1 VKRNLEKNVALWST
15 LITAVCL
22 AAMWVVYESFAE
34 NLADRKR
41 VEQSQLVLREMENL
55 LGEMIDVETGT
66 RGFLISGQT
75 RHLGPYDFALPR
87 IPATLRRLEET
98 LANTPEEVQRI
109 ASLRPRIAALLAI
122 LDKAITARRRNKLS
136 SEEAIELTDRGKDL
150 MDEIRAQIDST
161 EAVAH
166 QRLNER
172 MALAASSAWRATA
185 MLWTAAALI
194 LTFLALS
201 FRQVA
206 AEMTLRRGTERAL
219 RESEQRFRGAFESAA
234 FGMAIISME
243 GRWAEVNRALCEIL
257 DRHANELIGAS
268 LEAVFDFGN
277 VEEQRNL
284 HESLFSGAIAFYRQ
298 ELPFAQKGVQGRWA
312 RLSVS
317 AVRDH
322 KGRPIHLIAQVE
334 DITTQR
340 QAELVQKYASI
351 VQSSDDAIISK
362 TIDGEILSWNPGAE
376 RMFGYSAAE
385 AVGQSITMLIPP
397 DELDEFPSIM
407 ERIGRGERVSHYE
420 TLRQKKDGS
429 RFHVSV
435 SVSPIMDAGGKV
447 MGAADV
453 TRDMSERKAMEE
465 VLANRVHLL
474 DQAFDPIFA
483 WEPGG
488 AIVFWNEGA
497 RRLYGYDASDAIG
510 KVSHEL
516 LRTVFLTDGKGFEAM
531 LLERGSWEGE
541 LRQRTKDG
549 RWITVDSRMTLVE
562 SPGRGAQVLEANRDL
577 TKRKEAERLLERRAD
592 ELARSNAELEQFAH
606 VASHDLQEPLRM
618 VASYL
623 ELLADRYKGQLDEK
637 ADRYIGYAIG
647 GAVRMKALLDGLL
660 MFARVASQGR
670 VFESVDSRK
679 ALTGA
684 ITNLDT
690 MIRELGAEVT
700 FDTLP
705 IVLADPIQIIQLFQN
720 LIGNA
725 LKFCEAKP
733 PRIHVSAQCNGD
745 KWTFSVRDNGIGI
758 APQHRDRIFQ
768 IFQRLHSREEYPGT
782 GLGLSI
788 CKKVVERHG
797 GRIWVES
804 QPGEGSNFCFTI
816 PSGRQQ
822 EPAEG

>member
-1 VKRNLEKNVALWST
+1 VKQNLERSVAIWST
-15 LITAVCL
+15 LIMAVSL

-66 RGFLISGQT
+66 RGYLISGQA
-75 RHLGPYDFALPR
+75 RHLGPYDLALAR
-87 IPATLRRLEET
+87 IPATLRRLEEM
-98 LANTPEEVQRI
+98 LANTPEQEQRI
-109 ASLRPRIAALLAI
+109 ESLEPRIAAQLAI
-122 LDKAITARRRNKLS
+122 LGKAVTARRQNELS
-136 SEEAIELTDRGKDL
+136 PEEAIVLTDRGKDL
-150 MDEIRAQIDST
+150 MDEIRAQIDDT
-161 EAVAH
+161 EAVAR

-172 MALAASSAWRATA
+172 MTLAASSAWRATA
-185 MLWTAAALI
+185 LLWTAMVMI
-194 LTFLALS
+194 LTMLALS

-206 AEMTLRRGTERAL
+206 TEMTLRRRTERAL
-219 RESEQRFRGAFESAA
+219 RETEQRFRGAFESAP
-234 FGMAIISME
+234 FGMALISLE
-243 GRWAEVNRALCEIL
+243 GRWLEVNPALCKIL
-257 DRHANELIGAS
+257 DRRADELIGA
-268 LEAVFDFGN
+268 LIEAVFDFGDF
-277 VEEQRNL
+277 EEQRNL
-284 HESLFSGAIAFYRQ
+284 KESLISGAIAFYLQ
-298 ELPFAQKGVQGRWA
+298 ELPFAEKAVQARWA

-322 KGRPIHLIAQVE
+322 YGSPIHLIAQVE

-340 QAELVQKYASI
+340 QAELVQKYAAI

-362 TIDGEILSWNPGAE
+362 TIDGNILSWNPGAE

-397 DELDEFPSIM
+397 DEPDEFPSIM

-420 TLRQKKDGS
+420 TVRQKNDGS

-435 SVSPIMDAGGKV
+435 SVSPIMDASGKV
-447 MGAADV
+447 TGAADV
-453 TRDMSERKAMEE
+453 TRDVSERRAMEE
-465 VLANRVHLL
+465 VLANRAHLL

-488 AIVFWNEGA
+488 AIAFWNEGA

-510 KVSHEL
+510 KLSHEL
-516 LRTVFLTDGKGFEAM
+516 LRTVFLTDANEYQTT
-531 LLERGSWEGE
+531 LQERGSWEGE
-541 LRQRTKDG
+541 VRQRTKDG
-549 RWITVDSRMTLVE
+549 RWVTVDSRMTLVE
-562 SPGRGAQVLEANRDL
+562 SPGRVSQVLEANRDL
-577 TKRKEAERLLERRAD
+577 TKRKEAETLLERRAE
-592 ELARSNAELEQFAH
+592 ELARSNAELEQFAY

-623 ELLADRYKGQLDEK
+623 ELLAERYKGQLDEK
-637 ADRYIGYAIG
+637 ADRYIDYAIG

-660 MFARVASQGR
+660 TFARVATQGR
-670 VFESVDSRK
+670 VFEFVDSRK

-690 MIRELGAEVT
+690 TIRESAAEVT

-720 LIGNA
+720 LISNA
-725 LKFCEAKP
+725 LKFCAAKP
-733 PRIHVSAQCNGD
+733 PRIHVSSLGNGER
-745 KWTFSVRDNGIGI
+745 WTFSVRDNGIGI
-758 APQHRDRIFQ
+758 APQHQDRIFQ
-768 IFQRLHSREEYPGT
+768 IFQRLHSREEYSGT

-797 GRIWVES
+797 GRIWVDS
-804 QPGEGSNFCFTI
+804 QPGQGSTFYFTI
-816 PSGRQQ
+816 PGGRQQ
-822 EPAEG
+822 EPAVG